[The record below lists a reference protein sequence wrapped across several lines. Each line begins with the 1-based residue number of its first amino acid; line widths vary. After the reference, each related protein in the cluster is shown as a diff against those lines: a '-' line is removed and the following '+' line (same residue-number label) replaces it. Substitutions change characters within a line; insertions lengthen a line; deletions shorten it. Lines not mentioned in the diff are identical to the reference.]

1 MSTSLLY
8 HAFGLKGV
16 KHICTEYKKGTTIYR
31 AEVTS
36 AIEECPVCGSW
47 ETVRKK
53 GFKERT
59 LRLVP
64 IGMRPT
70 FLRLGIWR
78 LKCKRCGALRWPKLP
93 FAKGKARHTRRFAE
107 FAVDLVHWMTI
118 LGVSRVLGVGW
129 DLVKDIHK
137 DHLQTRY
144 KAPPLKDLRY
154 VGIDEFSIRKGHSYM
169 SIFVNLES
177 GRILHAV
184 EGKGGEDIA
193 PFLKVLRRRARKLEA
208 IAMDMSSAFRSAVE
222 EHLPYVPVVFDR
234 YHVSALMNKGIEE
247 LRRDQQSQL
256 DEEGK
261 KVLKGTR
268 FLLLKNYET
277 LDQEK
282 QTRLDQLLEAN
293 APLFAI
299 HTMKEQFREF
309 WEKDSMQE
317 SIAFLDAW
325 CTEAENSGVK
335 ELEKIAKTLMNH
347 SQGLLHY
354 HLHRISCGIV
364 EGINNK
370 IKTLKRQAYGFRD
383 MTYFK
388 LRLYHLHHQGY
399 SLTG

>member
-16 KHICTEYKKGTTIYR
+16 KYISTEYKNGSTIFR

-36 AIEECPVCGSW
+36 TIENCSACGSW
-47 ETVRKK
+47 ETVHRK
-53 GFKERT
+53 GFKERMF
-59 LRLVP
+59 RLVP
-64 IGMRPT
+64 MGMRPT
-70 FLRLGIWR
+70 YLRLGIWR
-78 LKCKRCGALRWPKLP
+78 LQCKRCGALRWPRLP
-93 FAKGKARHTRRFAE
+93 FVKGKARHTRRFAQ
-107 FAVDLVHWMTI
+107 FAIDLVHWMTV
-118 LGVSRVLGVGW
+118 LGVARVLKVGW

-137 DHLQTRY
+137 EHLKSKY
-144 KAPPLKDLRY
+144 KAPPLKDLKY
-154 VGIDEFSIRKGHSYM
+154 LGIDEFSIRKGRSYM
-169 SIFVNLES
+169 SIFVDLQS

-184 EGKGGEDIA
+184 EGNAGKDIV
-193 PFLKVLRRRARKLEA
+193 PFLKVLRRKAPNLKA
-208 IAMDMSSAFRSAVE
+208 IAMDMSTAFSSAVE
-222 EHLPYVPVVFDR
+222 EHLPGVAIVFDR
-234 YHVSALMNKGIEE
+234 YHVSALMNKGIED
-247 LRRDQQSQL
+247 LRREQQSQL
-256 DEEGK
+256 DKEGQ

-282 QTRLDQLLEAN
+282 QTRLAQLLQAN
-293 APLFAI
+293 APLLTI

-309 WEKDSMQE
+309 WEKDSIDQA
-317 SIAFLDAW
+317 IPFLDAW
-325 CTEAENSGVK
+325 CTDAESSGVK
-335 ELEKIAKTLMNH
+335 ELKKIATTLMHH
-347 SQGLLHY
+347 SHGLLNY
-354 HLHRISCGIV
+354 YFHRISCGLV